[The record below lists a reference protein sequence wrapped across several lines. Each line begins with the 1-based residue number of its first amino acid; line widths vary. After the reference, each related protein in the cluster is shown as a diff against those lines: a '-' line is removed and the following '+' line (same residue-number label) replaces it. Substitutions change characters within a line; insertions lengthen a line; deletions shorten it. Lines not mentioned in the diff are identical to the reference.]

1 MKKLILLASMLAF
14 TATASEVKVVDP
26 FKTPGITLSDAPRPG
41 IQERLAALEM
51 QVFGKPSVAPRVVPD
66 PRVDTEASLKAKAD
80 RLAAREERM
89 KANPALAAKIKANEE
104 RRAAA
109 LAAREARL
117 NALGGSKVLSTGQP
131 VKPLN
136 PSKPVK

>member
-1 MKKLILLASMLAF
+1 MKKLILLASLLAF
-14 TATASEVKVVDP
+14 TATAA
-26 FKTPGITLSDAPRPG
+26 DAPRQG
-41 IQERLAALEM
+41 IQERLAALET
-51 QVFGKPSVAPRVVPD
+51 QVFGKPTVAARPAPA
-66 PRVDTEASLKAKAD
+66 PRVDTESSLKAKAD

-89 KANPALAAKIKANEE
+89 KANPALAAKLKSNEE

>member
-14 TATASEVKVVDP
+14 TATAQSLQDRV
-26 FKTPGITLSDAPRPG
+26 S
-41 IQERLAALEM
+41 ALET
-51 QVFGKPSVAPRVVPD
+51 QVFGKPSVAARPAPA

-89 KANPALAAKIKANEE
+89 KANPVLAAKLKSNEE

-109 LAAREARL
+109 LAAREDRL
-117 NALGGSKVLSTGQP
+117 KAVGGSRPLVPGQP
-131 VKPLN
+131 ATPGKP
-136 PSKPVK
+136 K

>member
-1 MKKLILLASMLAF
+1 MKKLILLASIALAF
-14 TATASEVKVVDP
+14 TATAQSLQDRV
-26 FKTPGITLSDAPRPG
+26 
-41 IQERLAALEM
+41 AALET
-51 QVFGKPSVAPRVVPD
+51 QVFGKPTVAARPAPA

-89 KANPALAAKIKANEE
+89 KANPALAAKLKSNEE